1 VNELP
6 AYPAGHAARNRFV
19 LERRPPRPLHDPWR
33 HQGVMV
39 EDERAADGTIVRVAT
54 VFLTGR
60 ECPWRC
66 VMCDLWQHTIAGDT
80 PPGALAGQLDSA
92 LAALDAEGP
101 RPAHAKLYNAAN
113 FFDPRAVP
121 ECDYAA
127 IAGRLRG
134 FRRVIVE
141 SHPATVGDRVA
152 RFSSALAR
160 AAGRT
165 GAPAVEVAMGLET
178 AHEEAL
184 NRLNKGF
191 TLRQFEQAADRLRR
205 LGAGLRAF
213 VLVGVP
219 FIPRDQ
225 QQDWVVRSVAFAFEC
240 GASVVSLI
248 PTRSGNGAL
257 EALGA
262 AGVFTGPAL
271 SDVEAA
277 LAAALSGAAGRVFA
291 DLWDL
296 RRFADC
302 SQCFDARR
310 ERLRWMNLEQRVR
323 PPVSCE
329 RCSAAPGYIG

>member
-1 VNELP
+1 
-6 AYPAGHAARNRFV
+6 
-19 LERRPPRPLHDPWR
+19 
-33 HQGVMV
+33 M

-54 VFLTGR
+54 VFLTGS

-66 VMCDLWQHTIAGDT
+66 VMCDLWQHTVAGDT
-80 PPGALAGQLDSA
+80 PPGALAAQLDSA

-121 ECDYAA
+121 EGDYAA
-127 IAGRLRG
+127 IAVRLTG

-141 SHPATVGDRVA
+141 SHPATVGVRVS
-152 RFSSALAR
+152 RFTDALAR
-160 AAGRT
+160 AAGVT
-165 GAPAVEVAMGLET
+165 DAPAVEVAMGLET

-184 NRLNKGF
+184 GRLNKGF
-191 TLRQFEQAADRLRR
+191 TLRQFAHAADRLRR

-219 FIPRDQ
+219 FVPHDE
-225 QQDWVVRSVAFAFEC
+225 QQDWLARSVAFAFDC

-248 PTRSGNGAL
+248 PTRPGNGAL

-262 AGVFTGPAL
+262 GVFIGPAL
-271 SDVEAA
+271 SDLESA
-277 LAAALSGAAGRVFA
+277 LAATLPGAAGRVFA

-296 RRFADC
+296 QRFSDC
-302 SQCFDARR
+302 CRCFDARR
-310 ERLRWMNLEQRVR
+310 ERLRLMNLEQRVR
-323 PPVSCE
+323 PPVCCE
-329 RCSAAPGYIG
+329 RCTATRGHTG